1 MLNIK
6 NNNENHGEKVGTIL
20 VSIYKN
26 AETGFSAFDINADTD
41 VEHFSYVIEDTMK
54 KF

>member
-1 MLNIK
+1 MNIT
-6 NNNENHGEKVGTIL
+6 NNENHGDKIGSIL

-26 AETGFSAFDINADTD
+26 TETGFSAFDINADKN
-41 VEHFSYVIEDTMK
+41 VEHFSYAIEDTMK